1 MSIRDSQKMT
11 SMPLAIQFGIRVRE
25 LRQAMGMSQEA
36 FAFHAGIARS
46 YMSRLELGKAE
57 PRFEM
62 LETLARALGV
72 KPSQLLEPPAAL
84 DAPAKPK
91 KRAKTVVLV
100 PFDKTGHCFN
110 PTLRQKMTGEFA
122 VGGKSARKKF
132 KSFAEALVYLRTMKP
147 AQWPRPNER
156 GGEGVVTAVEWK
168 PLPEEF
174 LEP

>member
-1 MSIRDSQKMT
+1 MPIRDSQKMT

-25 LRQAMGMSQEA
+25 LRQATGMSQEA

-46 YMSRLELGKAE
+46 YMSRLERGKAE

-62 LETLARALGV
+62 LETLAKALGV
-72 KPSQLLEPPAAL
+72 KPSQLLEPPATIE
-84 DAPAKPK
+84 APAKAK
-91 KRAKTVVLV
+91 KRPKTAVFV
-100 PFDKTGHCFN
+100 PFDKSGHCFN

-122 VGGKSARKKF
+122 VGAKSARKKF
-132 KSFAEALVYLRTMKP
+132 KHFEEALEYLRTMKP
-147 AQWPRPNER
+147 ARWPRPSEK

-174 LEP
+174 LGL